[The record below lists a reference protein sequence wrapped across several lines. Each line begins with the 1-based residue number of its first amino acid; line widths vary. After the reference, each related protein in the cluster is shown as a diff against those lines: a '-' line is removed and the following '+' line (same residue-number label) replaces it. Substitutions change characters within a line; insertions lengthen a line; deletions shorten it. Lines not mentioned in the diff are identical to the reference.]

1 MQQKNFSLEAPGA
14 GRHTKMNRLLF
25 TGGTVLLPT
34 GFRRMD
40 AAVSGTVISAL
51 APDIVP
57 EEGDAVVDLQG
68 DLLVP
73 GFIDMHVHGGGGAD
87 FMDGT
92 ADAFLTACRVHA
104 RHGTTTLYPT
114 ALTAADEDM
123 DAFFAALETADT
135 ARKAAG
141 ASAGARIGGVH
152 VEGPWLAPAQAG
164 AQDPKYLRTPSA
176 EECEKLLARSDR
188 IAVVT
193 MAPELDGACGCA
205 SLLAARGV
213 LPAMGHSAADL
224 EQVRTAVDSGFR
236 HMVHFYSA
244 MSTVRR
250 ENSYRIPGMVEAGY
264 LFDAVTVEA
273 IADGHHLPLSLLR
286 LIHKVKGPERM
297 VLVTDAMRGAGM
309 PEGPSVLGSLKNGR
323 EVLVEG
329 GVARLPDRSG
339 FAGSVCTMDRA
350 VRTAVSA
357 GIPLED
363 ALRMASGTP
372 SKILGTT
379 GRRGAILPGM
389 DADLVR
395 LDGNLNVI
403 MTVVG
408 GTIFDENC

>member
-1 MQQKNFSLEAPGA
+1 
-14 GRHTKMNRLLF
+14 
-25 TGGTVLLPT
+25 
-34 GFRRMD
+34 
-40 AAVSGTVISAL
+40 
-51 APDIVP
+51 
-57 EEGDAVVDLQG
+57 
-68 DLLVP
+68 
-73 GFIDMHVHGGGGAD
+73 
-87 FMDGT
+87 
-92 ADAFLTACRVHA
+92 
-104 RHGTTTLYPT
+104 
-114 ALTAADEDM
+114 
-123 DAFFAALETADT
+123 
-135 ARKAAG
+135 
-141 ASAGARIGGVH
+141 
-152 VEGPWLAPAQAG
+152 
-164 AQDPKYLRTPSA
+164 
-176 EECEKLLARSDR
+176 
-188 IAVVT
+188 
-193 MAPELDGACGCA
+193 
-205 SLLAARGV
+205 
-213 LPAMGHSAADL
+213 
-224 EQVRTAVDSGFR
+224 
-236 HMVHFYSA
+236 

-379 GRRGAILPGM
+379 AEGERYSPAWTP
-389 DADLVR
+389 
-395 LDGNLNVI
+395 
-403 MTVVG
+403 TW
-408 GTIFDENC
+408 